1 MNAKHRSSLVPR
13 MLVVVG
19 FATIVATFL
28 SLGVEDPTVVK
39 MIQLEHKLDKTVERV
54 TMNEEQIQQI
64 LATKYLAEPDKK

>member
-1 MNAKHRSSLVPR
+1 MI
-13 MLVVVG
+13 VVVG